1 MHPGVPPVVF
11 DLAPEL
17 ELERLLKGTK
27 ILVYVSGF
35 AKLGKDKNSRH
46 CQMLATIAREHS
58 DPPS

>member
-11 DLAPEL
+11 DLAQEL

-27 ILVYVSGF
+27 ILVYTSGF
-35 AKLGKDKNSRH
+35 AKLGKDKKFRQ
-46 CQMLATIAREHS
+46 CQMLAAIAREHS